1 MDIKPLK
8 GFEDYLRIEE
18 ENLFKSVALL
28 DKDYAF
34 ITDLDNLF
42 ESCLHIPLPEDE
54 DLTIPAFLYLI
65 SLEEFYCATASFL
78 RFHKT
83 KAFRCLRAA
92 LDSSFTAYYL
102 LKNPE
107 ATVVYVNK
115 TDDALAWEKLFR
127 NIKITI
133 KNRPRDFPLA
143 LGLPE
148 VHDLCSK
155 FAHADPEGILHK
167 YFMDKKEQRLY
178 AQFFD
183 YERTADDYKKW
194 YGFFVFNFFKIFLV
208 FWNEMLKKNAGA
220 RKKHIEKLVKEYRT
234 GIQDFRNRYPV
245 DRN

>member
-1 MDIKPLK
+1 MDIKSLK

-28 DKDYAF
+28 GDDYQMVH
-34 ITDLDNLF
+34 DLDNLF
-42 ESCLHIPLPEDE
+42 EICLHIPLPD
-54 DLTIPAFLYLI
+54 DTNLTIPAFLYLI
-65 SLEEFYCATASFL
+65 SLEEFYCGTASFL

-102 LKNPE
+102 LKNPD
-107 ATVVYVNK
+107 ATNVYVNK
-115 TDDALAWEKLFR
+115 MNDPLAWEKLFR
-127 NIKITI
+127 NIKNTI

-143 LGLPE
+143 SGLPE

-183 YERTADDYKKW
+183 YEKTPADYRKW
-194 YGFFVFNFFKIFLV
+194 YGFLIFWFFKIFLI
-208 FWNEMLKKNAGA
+208 FWNEMLKKNAGG
-220 RKKHIEKLVKEYRT
+220 RKPHIEKLIKGFRT
-234 GIQDFRNRYPV
+234 RVLAFRKMFPME
-245 DRN
+245 

>member
-1 MDIKPLK
+1 MDIKPLR

-18 ENLFKSVALL
+18 ENLFKSIALL
-28 DKDYAF
+28 DKDYQY
-34 ITDLDNLF
+34 ITELDNLY

-54 DLTIPAFLYLI
+54 NLTIPAFLYLI
-65 SLEEFYCATASFL
+65 SLEEFYCGTASFL

-102 LKNPE
+102 LKNPD
-107 ATVVYVNK
+107 ATNVYVNK
-115 TDDALAWEKLFR
+115 MNDAYAWEQLFR

-143 LGLPE
+143 SGLPE
-148 VHDLCSK
+148 VYDLCSK

-183 YERTADDYKKW
+183 YEKTAEDYKKW
-194 YGFFVFNFFKIFLV
+194 FGFLIFHFFKIFLI
-208 FWNEMLKKNAGA
+208 FWNEMLKTNAGS
-220 RKKHIEKLVKEYRT
+220 RKRHIEKLVK
-234 GIQDFRNRYPV
+234 DFRTRIYGFRKRFPV
-245 DRN
+245 E